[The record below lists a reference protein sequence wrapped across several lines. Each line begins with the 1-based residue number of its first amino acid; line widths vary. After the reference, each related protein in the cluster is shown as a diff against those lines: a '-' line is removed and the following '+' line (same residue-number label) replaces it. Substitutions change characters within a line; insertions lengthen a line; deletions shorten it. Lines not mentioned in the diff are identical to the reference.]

1 MNIRK
6 NLANIITVTRLI
18 CIVPLFLVAPFSVPF
33 WILYAYCGL
42 SDLADGIVARTM
54 KLQSPAGARLDSIA
68 DTAFFLTLMIRI
80 LPVLTIPPWIWGCG
94 AGVLM
99 VRLATYGLG
108 VLKYHAFCSLH
119 TYANKVTGL
128 LLFCAPVLYAL
139 LGITIAAV
147 ILFAAAFLSA
157 AEELLVTILS
167 KELDRDRKSLFEN
180 RAGGKS

>member
-1 MNIRK
+1 
-6 NLANIITVTRLI
+6 
-18 CIVPLFLVAPFSVPF
+18 
-33 WILYAYCGL
+33 
-42 SDLADGIVARTM
+42 
-54 KLQSPAGARLDSIA
+54 
-68 DTAFFLTLMIRI
+68 
-80 LPVLTIPPWIWGCG
+80 
-94 AGVLM
+94 M

-147 ILFAAAFLSA
+147 ILFAVAFLSA
-157 AEELLVTILS
+157 AEELLITISS
-167 KELDRDRKSLFEN
+167 KQLDRDRKSLFEN